1 MNDAYK
7 KDIEELLNELDTSL
21 KGIKHDKVKK
31 LQKLNG
37 KNVLI
42 EKNKKTRL
50 EIFLGQ
56 FKNIMIILLLIVG
69 FLSLGYAIVNKS
81 DFLEPIVILGTTLVN
96 CFMGFFFFF

>member
-81 DFLEPIVILGTTLVN
+81 DFLERIVIVETT
-96 CFMGFFFFF
+96 